1 MSGETTV
8 WKTVVLYPWL
18 MGIKQGGF
26 LSACTPK
33 HYLVNISLLEVG
45 CFDTS
50 PLGSPVSKL
59 VEILW
64 QREREPKNQ
73 INLDGDLSSL
83 LSTPSRDR
91 LHVARVDS

>member
-1 MSGETTV
+1 MHS
-8 WKTVVLYPWL
+8 KALL
-18 MGIKQGGF
+18 R
-26 LSACTPK
+26 
-33 HYLVNISLLEVG
+33 NISLLEGLSVTPM
-45 CFDTS
+45 TS
-50 PLGSPVSKL
+50 LGSPVSKL